1 MRVLWVAFACAPGR
15 GSEPG
20 LGYRLAREVARC
32 VRSLVVLTASH
43 NRGAIEEGA
52 ALPANV
58 TVEYV
63 PAPNLRG
70 EFGHRVS
77 YLVWLARAL
86 ARARELHA
94 SEPFDLVHHVT
105 YAMSWIPPLPG
116 RLGVPF
122 IWNAGNILATP
133 MSFLSAR
140 HLRGSLAELT
150 RNLVVAMGWRISRRL
165 VRPDA
170 VTLGHPSRDLGCR
183 PFFLP
188 ALEADTEVED
198 LSPSRGRSRSA
209 GLRVV
214 SVSRLLYL
222 KGIHLALEAF
232 GQVAGPDWEYLV
244 VGAGPEEVRLRRL
257 AERLGVGNRVR
268 FLGWLPR
275 ADVLDLLARCD
286 VFCLPSLH
294 DSFSWAVLEAMAAG
308 LPVVCLDRGGP
319 GLVVDG
325 RVGVKVAARGPR
337 QVVADLARALRALAD
352 DAPRRRA
359 MGEAA
364 RQLVLERHTWDV
376 RAREIVSLYEDVLR
390 AWGRAGDDPEGAGGL
405 PAEESPVGRPED
417 SHE

>member
-1 MRVLWVAFACAPGR
+1 VKPLWVAFACAPGR

-20 LGYRLAREVARC
+20 LGYRLTVEVARH

-43 NRGAIEEGA
+43 NRGAIEKGA

-63 PAPNLRG
+63 PAPDLRG
-70 EFGHRVS
+70 EFGHRLS

-86 ARARELHA
+86 WRARELHA
-94 SEPFDLVHHVT
+94 REPFDLVHHVT

-122 IWNAGNILATP
+122 IWNAGNTLGTP

-140 HLRGSLAELT
+140 HLRGSLAEVT
-150 RNLVVAMGWRISRRL
+150 RNLVVAAGWRISRRL
-165 VRPDA
+165 VRADA

-188 ALEADTEVED
+188 ALDPAELAD
-198 LSPSRGRSRSA
+198 LSPSRDRPRNT

-214 SVSRLLYL
+214 SVGRLLYL
-222 KGIHLALEAF
+222 KGIHLAVEAF
-232 GQVAGPDWEYLV
+232 ARVARPDWEYLV
-244 VGAGPEEVRLRRL
+244 IGAGPEEPRLRCL
-257 AERLGVGNRVR
+257 ARQLGVGNRVR

-275 ADVLDLLARCD
+275 VDVLDLLTRCD

-319 GLVVDG
+319 GLVVDE
-325 RVGVKVAARGPR
+325 RVGVKLAARGPR

-352 DAPRRRA
+352 DAQRRSA

-390 AWGRAGDDPEGAGGL
+390 LRCGAVRDPAGAGAL